1 MTFFVND
8 SPLGGREGKFL
19 TSQNVRDRLF
29 KEAETNIALQ
39 IRETEDAFEVKGRGE
54 LQMGVLIETMRREGF
69 ELSVSPP
76 RVIYKFKGEGKD
88 RVIYEPVE
96 EVTMEVDLE
105 FCGVIIEK
113 MSRRKGDMKSFTE
126 STDRAKLVFQI
137 PTRGLLGYP
146 SEFKNDTHGQG
157 ILNHIFIG
165 YEPFKG
171 PLEKTRKGSIIS
183 MSAGEATSY
192 TLKDIEPRYVYIIK
206 TQG

>member
-1 MTFFVND
+1 MTFYVND
-8 SPLGGREGKFL
+8 SPLGGKEGKFL

-39 IRETEDAFEVKGRGE
+39 IRETDDAFEVKGRGE

-76 RVIYKFKGEGKD
+76 RVIYKFQGDGKD

-96 EVTMEVDLE
+96 EVTMEVELE
-105 FCGVIIEK
+105 FCGIIIEK
-113 MSRRKGDMKSFTE
+113 MSKRKGDMKSFTE
-126 STDRAKLVFQI
+126 STDRAKLVFHI

-171 PLEKTRKGSIIS
+171 PLDKTRKGSIIS
-183 MSAGEATSY
+183 MSLGEATAY
-192 TLKDIEPRYVYIIK
+192 TLKDIEARCVLRFK
-206 TQG
+206 N